1 MKVSALSF
9 GASSLGGVFRLV
21 KEAEAKDVAED
32 AQHGADLMW

>member
-1 MKVSALSF
+1 MRTTYRRYARDQLP
-9 GASSLGGVFRLV
+9 ALV